1 MTQFAADA
9 APPRAERPPWSA
21 FVFFVVEVGLWV
33 VWVALA
39 VSWPETLES
48 IWSWIRDLP
57 LVVEGVV
64 WLLAFP
70 WVLGLAVWH
79 SAWDEW
85 VRVLLVGC
93 FAVGWS
99 IAFYPHRRWVRP
111 KPAERG
117 SHAGRPSAVA

>member
-1 MTQFAADA
+1 MTQLAADSTQL
-9 APPRAERPPWSA
+9 RAQRPPWSA
-21 FVFFVVEVGLWV
+21 YVFFVVEVGLWV
-33 VWVALA
+33 AWVALA
-39 VSWPETLES
+39 VGWPETLES

-79 SAWDEW
+79 SGWDEW

-99 IAFYPHRRWVRP
+99 IAFYPHRRLVPR
-111 KPAERG
+111 KPTERG
-117 SHAGRPSAVA
+117 SHAGRPSAVT